1 MHRRHLSLILLVLVA
16 AVPVFAGH
24 AWSTYH
30 WNRTGAQ
37 ITPPIHNNL
46 SGKWPAYFPRA
57 VDDWNASVYIA
68 SPYGS
73 AYGPISSA
81 KRCTS
86 ATGKIEV
93 CNTTYGQNGWLGLA
107 GISLSGGHIVKG
119 YTKLNDTYYNMPQYD
134 TPAWRAMVIC
144 QEIGHDFGLDH
155 QDEGQTN
162 PNLGSCM
169 DYTNN
174 PDGPPSNRYPNAHD
188 YAQLESMYSHLGAL
202 LPFDSMVSDATR
214 PRTVVEYMNK
224 ADQWGTPVEFD
235 DQGRPTLFVL
245 ETGPDEAELTHVF
258 WAPEDPFTN
267 EDERTPRD
275 KKH

>member
-1 MHRRHLSLILLVLVA
+1 MHRRHLALILLVLVA

-46 SGKWPAYFPRA
+46 SGKWPAFLPRA
-57 VDDWNASVYIA
+57 VDDWNTSIYIA

-93 CNTTYGQNGWLGLA
+93 CNAAYGKNGWLGLA
-107 GISLSGGHIVKG
+107 GISLSGGHISKG
-119 YTKLNDTYYNMPQYD
+119 YTKLNDSYYNLAQYD
-134 TPAWRAMVIC
+134 TDAWRAMVMC

-155 QDEGQTN
+155 QDEVQTN
-162 PNLGSCM
+162 TNLGSCM

-188 YAQLESMYSHLGAL
+188 YAQLESMYAHLGAQ

-214 PRTVVEYMNK
+214 PRTIVEYMNK

-245 ETGPDEAELTHVF
+245 ETGHDEAELTHVF
-258 WAPEDPFTN
+258 WAPVDPFAD
-267 EDERTPRD
+267 EDDSTPRD